1 VTPELSASIRQVIVA
16 SPLYRTHT
24 FGDGFVSVEGSQF
37 VQSYVVRLPKTI
49 RNGCTRCGH
58 VQPWDIE
65 EPDEGKAYLNSETK
79 PYTAFTAVTFKC
91 RACSLHQRYWLF
103 LTWKTNA
110 QEGSLTKV
118 GQYPA
123 LELEP
128 PKVVAAGMDSTDL
141 ALYRRALT
149 CRNSNFGIAAVAYMR
164 RIVENRTNFLIELIA
179 TRLKEE
185 DPDSPLLSEV
195 DQVKADRRFS
205 EKIEFAANLLPKSVR
220 LGGQNPI
227 SQLHSLTSEALHGL
241 TDDESID
248 VFDRCQLAFEHV
260 IKRLRQDEDEDQS
273 YKEALKKLS
282 EKPEKKAPPEGA

>member
-1 VTPELSASIRQVIVA
+1 
-16 SPLYRTHT
+16 
-24 FGDGFVSVEGSQF
+24 
-37 VQSYVVRLPKTI
+37 
-49 RNGCTRCGH
+49 
-58 VQPWDIE
+58 
-65 EPDEGKAYLNSETK
+65 
-79 PYTAFTAVTFKC
+79 
-91 RACSLHQRYWLF
+91 
-103 LTWKTNA
+103 
-110 QEGSLTKV
+110 
-118 GQYPA
+118 
-123 LELEP
+123 
-128 PKVVAAGMDSTDL
+128 
-141 ALYRRALT
+141 
-149 CRNSNFGIAAVAYMR
+149 
-164 RIVENRTNFLIELIA
+164 
-179 TRLKEE
+179 
-185 DPDSPLLSEV
+185 V